1 MMLWSVIPT
10 QLARLIFS
18 AFGASSRHVTPASTP
33 SPFPANDTPFQQKR
47 RRRRRR
53 RKVD

>member
-1 MMLWSVIPT
+1 MMLWSVIPA

-33 SPFPANDTPFQQKR
+33 FQQK
-47 RRRRRR
+47 
-53 RKVD
+53 KKKKKK